1 MKTAIEFVDQ
11 FATYDT
17 YEAVRDSKKFALRA
31 IDEIITAL
39 ESHEWQNKNIIL
51 EYKKLQNEIINLEL

>member
-11 FATYDT
+11 FSTYTT

-31 IDEIITAL
+31 IDDIITAL
-39 ESHEWQNKNIIL
+39 EHHEWQNKNIIL
-51 EYKKLQNEIINLEL
+51 EYKKLQNEIIKLEL

>member
-31 IDEIITAL
+31 IDEIIIAL
-39 ESHEWQNKNIIL
+39 EHHEWQNKNIIL

>member
-31 IDEIITAL
+31 MI
-39 ESHEWQNKNIIL
+39 S
-51 EYKKLQNEIINLEL
+51 YKSKSIVSMKYETIYINSIS

>member
-1 MKTAIEFVDQ
+1 MKTAIEFVEQ

-17 YEAVRDSKKFALRA
+17 YEAVRDSKNFALRA

-39 ESHEWQNKNIIL
+39 ENHELQNRNIIL
-51 EYKKLQNEIINLEL
+51 EYKKLQNEIIKLEL